1 MKTMGQKST
10 RENDS
15 IIINIAKDF
24 SDTPGFRHKNQGAFS
39 GEEFRERFLDPH
51 FADPNDQKKII
62 VILDGTAGY
71 ATSFLEEA
79 FGGLVREFGRDRVKN
94 RIDLI
99 SEEDNVILRDVKK
112 YIEEAKEA

>member
-1 MKTMGQKST
+1 MKQKSM

-24 SDTPGFRHKNQGAFS
+24 SDTPGFRYKDQGAFS
-39 GEEFRERFLDPH
+39 GEEFRERFLEPH
-51 FADPNDQKKII
+51 FINPNDQGKIV

-79 FGGLVREFGRDRVKN
+79 FGGLVRKFGRDKVKN

-99 SEEDNVILRDVKK
+99 SKEDNVILRDVEK